1 MQTNDKQYYIYL
13 RSTKE
18 RISCTREEFN
28 TYYHD
33 INLFRQKQQRHGKCV
48 CPEKKRLDCDMDCA
62 SCSFRRAGD
71 TVSLDYETTADEDG
85 EEITWIDSLADPSPL
100 IADIVADRQTLQLL
114 FDRLGELM
122 PEALDIG
129 KMRLA
134 GKSDL
139 VIAAEIGIKN
149 TTFRSRL
156 DRVKKILAAEFPDF
170 F

>member
-18 RISCTREEFN
+18 RIPCTCEEFN
-28 TYYHD
+28 AYYHD

-85 EEITWIDSLADPSPL
+85 EEITCLLWLLSPKDGNL
-100 IADIVADRQTLQLL
+100 YECNQHSVRKFHGLYFIGDHITTGSKVSGRDFQELHSPEKRGSPELERSSEAI
-114 FDRLGELM
+114 RL
-122 PEALDIG
+122 
-129 KMRLA
+129 
-134 GKSDL
+134 
-139 VIAAEIGIKN
+139 
-149 TTFRSRL
+149 
-156 DRVKKILAAEFPDF
+156 
-170 F
+170 